1 MKSFDITQA
10 CPATDELT
18 LLLDTSFGPGRL
30 ARTAERLRES
40 NRAVEAYGF
49 CARSPDGALL
59 GAISY
64 WPIIIGE
71 DGDDVVGLLLGP
83 LAVHPDMQGQGV
95 GQALMRASL
104 QVVDADRFAFV
115 LLVGDLPY
123 YEKAGF
129 MTAPEAVI
137 MPGPVDPK
145 RLLVR
150 PSDNR
155 HATLCSALTGK
166 VRPAPEMC

>member
-10 CPATDELT
+10 EAATDALI

-30 ARTAERLRES
+30 ARTAERLREG
-40 NRAVEAYGF
+40 NQAVAEYAHT
-49 CARSPDGALL
+49 ARTGAGDLV
-59 GAISY
+59 GTISY
-64 WPIIIGE
+64 WPIAIG
-71 DGDDVVGLLLGP
+71 GHIGLLLGP

-95 GQALMRASL
+95 GQELMRASL
-104 QVVDADRFAFV
+104 QLIDADRFAFV

-129 MTAPEAVI
+129 VTAPKGVS
-137 MPGPVDPK
+137 MPGPVDAA
-145 RLLVR
+145 RLLLR
-150 PSDNR
+150 PTDSR
-155 HATLCSALTGK
+155 HATLCSALAGK

>member
-1 MKSFDITQA
+1 MKSFDISQA
-10 CPATDELT
+10 EAATDELNF
-18 LLLDTSFGPGRL
+18 LLDTSFGPGRL
-30 ARTAERLRES
+30 ARTAERLREG
-40 NRAVEAYGF
+40 NLAVADYAHTARRAAGDLVGT
-49 CARSPDGALL
+49 
-59 GAISY
+59 ISY
-64 WPIIIGE
+64 WPIAIG
-71 DGDDVVGLLLGP
+71 DKVGLLLGP

-95 GQALMRASL
+95 GQDLMRASL
-104 QVVDADRFAFV
+104 QTIDADRFAFV

-129 MTAPEAVI
+129 IIAPEAVA

-150 PSDNR
+150 PTDGR
-155 HATLCSALTGK
+155 HAPLCPALIGK